1 MHALTTVDKIFP
13 NYEENLGTPGRV
25 ASVMIGSFLV
35 FNAFRTRSSI
45 FTKLLTGSAL
55 IARGLSGY
63 CPATQAY
70 NNVQKNVKAENV
82 NIRTK
87 VYVDRPREE
96 VYMFWRKLE
105 NLPLFMDHLKSVK
118 KIDHRR
124 SEWEA
129 NIPGN
134 VGELKWTST
143 IVKDIPNEH
152 IGWQSDADSAV
163 ENAGNVKFLDAG
175 NKGTEVSV
183 VISYHAPGGIV
194 GETLGKLLNPVFERM
209 IHADVARFKEY
220 MEDRVT
226 QTV

>member
-1 MHALTTVDKIFP
+1 MHVLKTVDKIFP

-35 FNAFRTRSSI
+35 FNALQTRSSI
-45 FTKLLTGSAL
+45 IMKVLTGGTL

-70 NNVQKNVKAENV
+70 QNVQKGVKAENV

-105 NLPLFMDHLKSVK
+105 NLPLFMDHLKSVRK
-118 KIDHRR
+118 LDEKH
-124 SEWEA
+124 SEWVA

-134 VGELKWTST
+134 VGEIKWKST
-143 IVKDIPNEH
+143 IVKDIANEH
-152 IGWQSDADSAV
+152 IGWQSVEDSTI
-163 ENAGNVKFLDAG
+163 ENAGNVKFMDAG
-175 NKGTEVSV
+175 SKGTEVSV

-194 GETLGKLLNPVFERM
+194 GESLGKMLNPVFEKM
-209 IHADVARFKEY
+209 IKTDVERFKEY

-226 QTV
+226 A

>member
-1 MHALTTVDKIFP
+1 MHVLKTVDKIFP

-25 ASVMIGSFLV
+25 ISVMAGSFLV
-35 FNAFRTRSSI
+35 FNAISSRKSI
-45 FTKLLTGSAL
+45 FMKLLTGGAL
-55 IARGLSGY
+55 ISRGLSGF
-63 CPATQAY
+63 CPLTQAY
-70 NNVQKNVKAENV
+70 QNTQNSVKAENV

-118 KIDHRR
+118 KLDYKR

-129 NIPGN
+129 KIPGN
-134 VGELKWTST
+134 LGELKWTTT

-152 IGWQSDADSAV
+152 IGWQSDADSQV

-175 NKGTEVSV
+175 TKGTEVSV

-194 GETLGKLLNPVFERM
+194 GETLGKLLNPVFEKM

-220 MEDRVT
+220 MEDRVV